1 MTYDI
6 KIVTRYCKEAGIFP
20 SKYYINIINFIK
32 ENNSYVFY
40 GFDGGNYSGMG
51 VEYEIKFLKLQFN
64 ILKSLIDNGL
74 LNAKDY
80 ILVMTDTLQRYNLK
94 LARQQQYPWF
104 ENWKKVVARTNK
116 KEFVE
121 YFFNAF
127 EKNVGTPDEKRKK
140 LILEGLPSD

>member
-20 SKYYINIINFIK
+20 SKYYTNIINYIK
-32 ENNSYVFY
+32 ENDSYVFY
-40 GFDGGNYSGMG
+40 GLDGGAYSLMG
-51 VEYEIKFLKLQFN
+51 VEYEIKFLKLQFDV
-64 ILKSLIDNGL
+64 LKSLIDNSL
-74 LNAKDY
+74 LDTKDY
-80 ILVMTDTLQRYNLK
+80 ILVMTNTLQRYDLK
-94 LARQQQYPWF
+94 KALRYSWF
-104 ENWKKVVARTNK
+104 EDWKMVVARTNK

-127 EKNVGTPDEKRKK
+127 EKNVGTLDEKTKK